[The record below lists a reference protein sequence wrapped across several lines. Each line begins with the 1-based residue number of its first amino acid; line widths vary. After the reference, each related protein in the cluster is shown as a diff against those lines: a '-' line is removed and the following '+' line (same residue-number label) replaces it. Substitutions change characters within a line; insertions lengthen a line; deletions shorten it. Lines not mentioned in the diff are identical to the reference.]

1 MGAKI
6 ELQVTYVTHIM
17 KCAKKKNLTQVKG
30 LLGTYQR
37 LFTMYVP
44 KISAPAV
51 SLGKK
56 WGWTV
61 LEIKVSSSQWEGSA
75 RTHEPSNFFSSRKTA
90 IFWFFRFS
98 QCVPIMFS
106 MSSQILKGF
115 PSFQSVFKCIPQD
128 IPNSTWVLSHMIC
141 PKLNSPVYKYKTQR
155 YTQG

>member
-1 MGAKI
+1 MMGAKI

-56 WGWTV
+56 MGMNSFGNKSFMHAANGKAQHALMNHPIFSLFERGENRYFLVFPIFPMCSHHV
-61 LEIKVSSSQWEGSA
+61 LK
-75 RTHEPSNFFSSRKTA
+75 
-90 IFWFFRFS
+90 
-98 QCVPIMFS
+98 
-106 MSSQILKGF
+106 
-115 PSFQSVFKCIPQD
+115 
-128 IPNSTWVLSHMIC
+128 
-141 PKLNSPVYKYKTQR
+141 
-155 YTQG
+155 